1 MTTDFGCGDQSRE
14 LEGNRKGSL
23 VCETYPLEWQHRL
36 QKREWMPA
44 GNGYELS
51 IADLRPTLLPGEHSG
66 GHEKHGQPG
75 THVECGCATDAG
87 VKRPERQ
94 PTSQTG

>member
-36 QKREWMPA
+36 RIREWMSA

-51 IADLRPTLLPGEHSG
+51 MADLRPTYCLVNIPA
-66 GHEKHGQPG
+66 
-75 THVECGCATDAG
+75 ATISTANPALTLSA
-87 VKRPERQ
+87 VVP
-94 PTSQTG
+94 PTPA